1 MRTLLATSLALGLL
15 IVAARPLR
23 AADPLTPGATPAG
36 KQPVYTTTGRL
47 QERHIESVLMN
58 PRHALSVGGGSGWL
72 LHSGKGQR
80 DACDNPDATSG
91 LRMMCVG
98 W

>member
-1 MRTLLATSLALGLL
+1 MRVMLTTLALGLL
-15 IVAARPLR
+15 MVARRPIR
-23 AADPLTPGATPAG
+23 ADELPAPGPTPPG

-47 QERHIESVLMN
+47 NQRHIESVLMN
-58 PRHALSVGGGSGWL
+58 PRSTLSVGGGGSGWL